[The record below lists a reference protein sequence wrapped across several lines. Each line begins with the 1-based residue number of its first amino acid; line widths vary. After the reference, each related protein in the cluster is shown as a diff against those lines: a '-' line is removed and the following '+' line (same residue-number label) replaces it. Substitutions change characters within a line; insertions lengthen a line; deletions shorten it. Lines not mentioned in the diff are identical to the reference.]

1 VPTLIPEEP
10 KFLSPIPSLNTRIW
24 SKTPGELSARTTF
37 LKGLFARST
46 YRPAWY
52 RRTMS
57 KTRTTCA
64 LLLSAAL
71 ASGAV
76 AQEAPPG
83 ALPSE
88 LPLHTA
94 IAAGDL
100 DAVRHL
106 LELGADPNALISTA
120 GADIKTPL
128 SVAFRDWPWAKDG
141 FGEAVRLLLEAGA
154 DPNTGWCSQNRA
166 YTALGWAEGTE
177 RTESLALLR
186 AAGAHRTSLDL
197 AMARNATEAALHAA
211 VFEQDIPRVKRL
223 LQAGSDPNAV
233 VVGLEF
239 ANGDVDRLRPL
250 RLALAVPEE
259 SVPFEEFWANRIEGV
274 RLLLA
279 AGADPNEPFA
289 SMCVPGRPTPLL
301 KAIRG
306 YEEEVAMLLLKAG
319 ADPNA
324 ERRVLAQM
332 EHPGIAR
339 LVGAGI
345 ARLVGAGVAGD
356 GTPYFVMEYKIRGTA
371 DACND
376 AQHSPVTTG
385 GAAPAP
391 TLSAPLAV
399 RALPSFRPRARIAF
413 QRQRVVNAVESL
425 DRADLTERPRSV
437 GTHHRL
443 QVAQCGREHR
453 HRLFRPPVPQR
464 HRHVP
469 LQSRISRPPYP
480 RPPRPLIPFLV
491 RHAHE
496 QNQRRQGCPRK
507 LPLFPLLWLFP

>member
-1 VPTLIPEEP
+1 
-10 KFLSPIPSLNTRIW
+10 
-24 SKTPGELSARTTF
+24 
-37 LKGLFARST
+37 
-46 YRPAWY
+46 
-52 RRTMS
+52 MS

-319 ADPNA
+319 ADPNLEA
-324 ERRVLAQM
+324 EAYGLSRVQPLTLAAAGGNTAIVQALLDAGA
-332 EHPGIAR
+332 EPTAVALADGVRFNALDVALLEGSTEIADILR
-339 LVGAGI
+339 ARGA
-345 ARLVGAGVAGD
+345 VASE
-356 GTPYFVMEYKIRGTA
+356 PAAAE
-371 DACND
+371 
-376 AQHSPVTTG
+376 
-385 GAAPAP
+385 AAPDDELPRDFAAAYAACTAGSRFDSSIP
-391 TLSAPLAV
+391 ALGASVRYEIVGPEDDDCRLSMTYLSNPNPGWEGKPLLLTLDP
-399 RALPSFRPRARIAF
+399 
-413 QRQRVVNAVESL
+413 RQRFMAEI
-425 DRADLTERPRSV
+425 DAGMRSCMS
-437 GTHHRL
+437 GEASRFNCAGPL
-443 QVAQCGREHR
+443 REV
-453 HRLFRPPVPQR
+453 L
-464 HRHVP
+464 
-469 LQSRISRPPYP
+469 
-480 RPPRPLIPFLV
+480 
-491 RHAHE
+491 
-496 QNQRRQGCPRK
+496 RRN
-507 LPLFPLLWLFP
+507 